1 MAQKQGVTPEG
12 PGVQK
17 MKRSFML
24 FVIAAMIGGFV
35 VGMAIHGT
43 MSPEGAA
50 KAATYFN
57 QVTSIFLRLIKMII
71 APLVLTTLT
80 AGIGHI
86 ESAATVGRIGTKAM
100 IWFLSASF
108 VSLVIGLLAVNI
120 LQPGVGAGIA
130 QAAGAA
136 AETGVGPAQ
145 GMSGFFEHLIP
156 ASIFDALARNEILQ
170 VVVFSLFAGIA
181 ISAVGEKAKGLLHII
196 EQGATVVLKI
206 TTYVMMFA
214 PFAIFAAIA
223 GAFSTQGIG
232 ILATYAKLVGS
243 FYLAILILIAC
254 MVSVAA
260 LILRRQTGQVLRAI
274 RAPSLIAFS
283 TSTSEAAFP
292 LLLESLEAMGF
303 NSKIVSFVLPLGY
316 SFNLDGSTM
325 YCTFAAMFIAQ
336 AYDIHI
342 SIGQQILMLLML
354 MVTSKGIAG
363 VPRASL
369 VVVAATLPYFGLPE
383 HGLLL
388 ILAVDHLM
396 DMGRSATNV
405 IGNGL
410 ASAVVA
416 KWEGARLMP
425 ESERPEALV

>member
-1 MAQKQGVTPEG
+1 
-12 PGVQK
+12 
-17 MKRSFML
+17 MKRA
-24 FVIAAMIGGFV
+24 FVMFVVAAMIGGFFAGLIV
-35 VGMAIHGT
+35 HST
-43 MSPEGAA
+43 LSHQGAVQ
-50 KAATYFN
+50 AAGYFN
-57 QVTSIFLRLIKMII
+57 QVTNIFLRLIKMII

-108 VSLVIGLLAVNI
+108 VALLIGLVMVN
-120 LQPGVGAGIA
+120 LLEPGVGAGVA
-130 QAAGAA
+130 QVAAGSA
-136 AETGVGPAQ
+136 AEVGVAPPQ
-145 GMSGFFEHLIP
+145 GLSGFLEHLIP
-156 ASIFDALARNEILQ
+156 ASIFDAMAKNEILQ

-181 ISAVGEKAKGLLHII
+181 ISAVGEKAKGLLHVI
-196 EQGATVVLKI
+196 EQGATVILKI

-223 GAFSTQGIG
+223 GTISTQGIG
-232 ILATYAKLVGS
+232 ILVTYAKLVGD
-243 FYLAILILIAC
+243 FYISISLLVLLMIA
-254 MVSVAA
+254 VAW
-260 LILRRQTGQVLRAI
+260 LVVGRQMRPLLKAI
-274 RAPSLIAFS
+274 RSPALIAFS

-303 NSKIVSFVLPLGY
+303 SPKIVSFVLPLGY
-316 SFNLDGSTM
+316 SFNLVGSTM

-336 AYDIHI
+336 AYNIHI

-383 HGLLL
+383 QGLFL
-388 ILAVDHLM
+388 ILAVDHMM

-416 KWEGARLMP
+416 KWENARPMPMGA
-425 ESERPEALV
+425 RPEAIV

>member
-1 MAQKQGVTPEG
+1 
-12 PGVQK
+12 
-17 MKRSFML
+17 MKRSFVM
-24 FVIAAMIGGFV
+24 FVIAAMILGFITGMV
-35 VGMAIHGT
+35 VHGMA
-43 MSPEGAA
+43 SPAGA
-50 KAATYFN
+50 KQAADGFS
-57 QVTSIFLRLIKMII
+57 QVTNIFLRLIKMII

-80 AGIGHI
+80 SGIGHI

-108 VSLVIGLLAVNI
+108 VALLIGLVMVN
-120 LQPGVGAGIA
+120 LLEPGVGAGVA
-130 QAAGAA
+130 SATGTA
-136 AETGVGPAQ
+136 AEAGVGPAQ
-145 GMSGFFEHLIP
+145 GLGGFLEHLIP
-156 ASIFDALARNEILQ
+156 SSIIDAMARNEILQ
-170 VVVFSLFAGIA
+170 VVVFSVFAGIA
-181 ISAVGEKAKGLLHII
+181 ISAVGEKAATLLKII
-196 EQGATVVLKI
+196 EQAATVILKV

-223 GAFSTQGIG
+223 SAISTQGIG
-232 ILATYAKLVGS
+232 ILVTYAKLVGD
-243 FYLAILILIAC
+243 FYISISLLIAL
-254 MVSVAA
+254 MVFVAWLVVGA
-260 LILRRQTGQVLRAI
+260 QMKPLLKAI
-274 RAPSLIAFS
+274 RSPALIAFS

-303 NSKIVSFVLPLGY
+303 SPKIVSFVLPLGY
-316 SFNLDGSTM
+316 SFNLVGSTM

-336 AYDIHI
+336 AYNIHVPI
-342 SIGQQILMLLML
+342 SQQILMLLML

-369 VVVAATLPYFGLPE
+369 VVVAATLPYFNLPE
-383 HGLLL
+383 QGLFL

-416 KWEGARLMP
+416 KWEGARAMP
-425 ESERPEALV
+425 VGARPEAIV

>member
-1 MAQKQGVTPEG
+1 M
-12 PGVQK
+12 
-17 MKRSFML
+17 
-24 FVIAAMIGGFV
+24 FVIAAMIGGFIA
-35 VGMAIHGT
+35 GMIVHGVA
-43 MSPEGAA
+43 SPAGA
-50 KAATYFN
+50 KQAADGFS
-57 QVTSIFLRLIKMII
+57 QVTNIFLRLIKMII

-108 VSLVIGLLAVNI
+108 VALLIGLVMVNV
-120 LQPGVGAGIA
+120 LQPGVGAGVA
-130 QAAGAA
+130 QAAGNV
-136 AETGVGPAQ
+136 AEAGVAPPQ
-145 GMSGFFEHLIP
+145 GLSGFLEHLIP
-156 ASIFDALARNEILQ
+156 SSIIDAMARNEILQ
-170 VVVFSLFAGIA
+170 VVVFALFAGIA
-181 ISAVGEKAKGLLHII
+181 ISAVGEKAKALLHVI
-196 EQGATVVLKI
+196 EQAATVILKI

-223 GAFSTQGIG
+223 SAISTQGIG
-232 ILATYAKLVGS
+232 ILVTYAKLVGD
-243 FYLAILILIAC
+243 FYISIALLIGLMIF
-254 MVSVAA
+254 VAWLVVGA
-260 LILRRQTGQVLRAI
+260 QMKPLLKAI
-274 RAPSLIAFS
+274 RSPALIAFS

-303 NSKIVSFVLPLGY
+303 SSKIVSFVLPLGY
-316 SFNLDGSTM
+316 SFNLVGSTM

-336 AYDIHI
+336 AYNIHVPL
-342 SIGQQILMLLML
+342 SQQILMLLML

-369 VVVAATLPYFGLPE
+369 VVVAATLPYFNLPE
-383 HGLLL
+383 QGLFL

-416 KWEGARLMP
+416 KWENARPMP
-425 ESERPEALV
+425 VAARPEAIV

>member
-1 MAQKQGVTPEG
+1 
-12 PGVQK
+12 
-17 MKRSFML
+17 MKRSFVM
-24 FVIAAMIGGFV
+24 FVIIAMIGGLIAGTV
-35 VGMAIHGT
+35 VHGT
-43 MSPEGAA
+43 LSAA
-50 KAATYFN
+50 GSAQAAVYFD
-57 QVTSIFLRLIKMII
+57 QVTTIFLRLIKMII

-100 IWFLSASF
+100 IWFLTASF
-108 VSLVIGLLAVNI
+108 VALLIGLVMVNI
-120 LQPGVGAGIA
+120 LEPGVGANVAQVAKTAAAPRA
-130 QAAGAA
+130 QAH
-136 AETGVGPAQ
+136 GVS
-145 GMSGFFEHLIP
+145 GMSK
-156 ASIFDALARNEILQ
+156 NEILQ

-181 ISAVGEKAKGLLHII
+181 ISAVGQKAKGLLHVI
-196 EQGATVVLKI
+196 EEAATVILKI

-223 GAFSTQGIG
+223 GTISTQGLG
-232 ILATYAKLVGS
+232 ILVTYAKLVGS
-243 FYLAILILIAC
+243 FYISISILIGLMIF
-254 MVSVAA
+254 VAW
-260 LILRRQTGQVLRAI
+260 LVVGRQMKPLLKAI
-274 RAPSLIAFS
+274 RSPALIAFS

-303 NSKIVSFVLPLGY
+303 SSKIVSFVLPLGY
-316 SFNLDGSTM
+316 SFNLVGSTM

-336 AYDIHI
+336 AYSIHI
-342 SIGQQILMLLML
+342 PLSQQVLMLLML

-383 HGLLL
+383 EGLFL

-416 KWEGARLMP
+416 KWENARP
-425 ESERPEALV
+425 IPVTERPEAIV

>member
-1 MAQKQGVTPEG
+1 
-12 PGVQK
+12 
-17 MKRSFML
+17 MKRA
-24 FVIAAMIGGFV
+24 FVMFVVAAMIGGFF
-35 VGMAIHGT
+35 VGLIVHSSLSHA
-43 MSPEGAA
+43 GAVQ
-50 KAATYFN
+50 AAGYFN
-57 QVTSIFLRLIKMII
+57 QVTNIFLRLIKMII

-100 IWFLSASF
+100 IWFLTASF
-108 VSLVIGLLAVNI
+108 VALLIGLVMVN
-120 LQPGVGAGIA
+120 LLEPGVGAGVA
-130 QAAGAA
+130 QAAGSV
-136 AETGVGPAQ
+136 AEAGVAPPQDLTG
-145 GMSGFFEHLIP
+145 FLEHLIP
-156 ASIFDALARNEILQ
+156 PSIFDAMAKNEILQ

-181 ISAVGEKAKGLLHII
+181 ISSVGEKAKALLHII
-196 EQGATVVLKI
+196 EQGATVILKI

-223 GAFSTQGIG
+223 GTISTQGIG
-232 ILATYAKLVGS
+232 ILVTYAKLVGD
-243 FYLAILILIAC
+243 FYISISILILL
-254 MVSVAA
+254 MVFVAW
-260 LILRRQTGQVLRAI
+260 LVVGRQMKPLLKAI
-274 RAPSLIAFS
+274 RSPALIAFS

-303 NSKIVSFVLPLGY
+303 SSKIVSFVLPLGY
-316 SFNLDGSTM
+316 SFNLVGSTM

-336 AYDIHI
+336 AYGITVPL
-342 SIGQQILMLLML
+342 GQQILMLLML

-369 VVVAATLPYFGLPE
+369 VVVAATLPYFHLPE
-383 HGLLL
+383 AGLFL

-396 DMGRSATNV
+396 DMGRSASNV

-416 KWEGARLMP
+416 KWENARPLP
-425 ESERPEALV
+425 VSQRPEVLV

>member
-1 MAQKQGVTPEG
+1 
-12 PGVQK
+12 
-17 MKRSFML
+17 MKRSFVM
-24 FVIAAMIGGFV
+24 FVILAMIGGLIAGTIV
-35 VGMAIHGT
+35 HGT
-43 MSPEGAA
+43 MSPEGA
-50 KAATYFN
+50 KTAAGYFD
-57 QVTSIFLRLIKMII
+57 QVTAIFLRLIKMII

-86 ESAATVGRIGTKAM
+86 ESAATVGRIGAKAM
-100 IWFLSASF
+100 IWFLTASF
-108 VSLVIGLLAVNI
+108 VALLIGLVMVNI
-120 LQPGVGAGIA
+120 LEPGVGANVAQVAKSEAAPLA
-130 QAAGAA
+130 QAQGL
-136 AETGVGPAQ
+136 TG
-145 GMSGFFEHLIP
+145 FLEHLIP
-156 ASIFDALARNEILQ
+156 ASIFDAMAKNEILQ

-181 ISAVGEKAKGLLHII
+181 ISAVGEKAKALLHII
-196 EQGATVVLKI
+196 EQAATVILKI

-223 GAFSTQGIG
+223 GTISTQGLG
-232 ILATYAKLVGS
+232 ILVTYAKLVGS
-243 FYLAILILIAC
+243 FYISVSILVGL
-254 MVSVAA
+254 MVFVAWLVVGRQMPA
-260 LILRRQTGQVLRAI
+260 LLRAI
-274 RAPSLIAFS
+274 RSPALIAFS

-303 NSKIVSFVLPLGY
+303 SSKIVSFVLPLGY
-316 SFNLDGSTM
+316 SFNLVGSTM

-336 AYDIHI
+336 AYGIHI
-342 SIGQQILMLLML
+342 SLSEQVLMLLML

-369 VVVAATLPYFGLPE
+369 VVVAATLPYFNLPE
-383 HGLLL
+383 EGLFL

-416 KWEGARLMP
+416 KWEHARP
-425 ESERPEALV
+425 IPVAERPEAIV

>member
-1 MAQKQGVTPEG
+1 
-12 PGVQK
+12 
-17 MKRSFML
+17 MKRY
-24 FVIAAMIGGFV
+24 FVMFVVAAMIGGFIA
-35 VGMAIHGT
+35 GMIVHGVA
-43 MSPEGAA
+43 SPAGA
-50 KAATYFN
+50 KEAADNFS
-57 QVTSIFLRLIKMII
+57 QVTNIFLRLIRMII

-108 VSLVIGLLAVNI
+108 VALLIGLVMVNL
-120 LQPGVGAGIA
+120 LQPGVGAGVA
-130 QAAGAA
+130 QAAGSV
-136 AETGVGPAQ
+136 AEAGVAPPQ
-145 GMSGFFEHLIP
+145 NLSGFLEHLIP
-156 ASIFDALARNEILQ
+156 SSIIDAMAKNEILQ

-181 ISAVGEKAKGLLHII
+181 ISSVGEKAKALLHVI
-196 EQGATVVLKI
+196 EQGATVILKI

-223 GAFSTQGIG
+223 SAISTQGIG
-232 ILATYAKLVGS
+232 ILVTYAKLVGD
-243 FYLAILILIAC
+243 FYLSIALLIALMIAVAW
-254 MVSVAA
+254 MVVG
-260 LILRRQTGQVLRAI
+260 RQMQPLLKAI
-274 RAPSLIAFS
+274 RSPALIAFS

-303 NSKIVSFVLPLGY
+303 SPKIVSFVLPLGY
-316 SFNLDGSTM
+316 SFNLVGSTM

-336 AYDIHI
+336 AYNIHVPL
-342 SIGQQILMLLML
+342 SQQILMLLML

-369 VVVAATLPYFGLPE
+369 VVVAATLPYFNLPE
-383 HGLLL
+383 QGLFL

-416 KWEGARLMP
+416 KWENAKPIPVGA
-425 ESERPEALV
+425 RPEAIV

>member
-1 MAQKQGVTPEG
+1 
-12 PGVQK
+12 
-17 MKRSFML
+17 MKRSFVM
-24 FVIAAMIGGFV
+24 FVIAAMVLGFI
-35 VGMAIHGT
+35 VGMIVHGT
-43 MSPEGAA
+43 TSPAGA
-50 KAATYFN
+50 KQAADGFS
-57 QVTSIFLRLIKMII
+57 QVTNIFLRLIKMII

-80 AGIGHI
+80 SGIGHI

-100 IWFLSASF
+100 IWFLTASF
-108 VSLVIGLLAVNI
+108 VALLIGLVMVNL

-130 QAAGAA
+130 GVTGTA
-136 AETGVGPAQ
+136 AEAGVGPAQ
-145 GMSGFFEHLIP
+145 DLGGFLEHLIP
-156 ASIFDALARNEILQ
+156 ASIIDAMARNEILQ

-181 ISAVGEKAKGLLHII
+181 ISAVGDKAKALLHVI
-196 EQGATVVLKI
+196 EQAATVILKI

-223 GAFSTQGIG
+223 SAISTQGIG
-232 ILATYAKLVGS
+232 ILVTYAKLVGD
-243 FYLAILILIAC
+243 FYISISLLIVLMIF
-254 MVSVAA
+254 VAW
-260 LILRRQTGQVLRAI
+260 LVVGREMRPLLKAI
-274 RAPSLIAFS
+274 RSPALIAFS

-303 NSKIVSFVLPLGY
+303 SSKIVSFVLPLGY
-316 SFNLDGSTM
+316 SFNLVGSTM

-342 SIGQQILMLLML
+342 SIGQQVLMLLML

-383 HGLLL
+383 QGLFL
-388 ILAVDHLM
+388 ILAVDHMM

-416 KWEGARLMP
+416 KWEHARAIPMAA
-425 ESERPEALV
+425 RPEAIV